1 MQFLYKLKLV
11 PQLLDE
17 KNWTEKENQ
26 IVSEHFI
33 SLQHLLNENKLIL
46 AGKTEGMDS
55 STFGIVIFQA
65 DNETEARELMEN
77 DPAVKKGIM
86 TAELYPYSVAL
97 YNPHFSIGGQN
108 K

>member
-46 AGKTEGMDS
+46 AGKTAGMDT

-65 DNETEARELMEN
+65 ESEPVAREVMEN

-97 YNPHFSIGGQN
+97 YNPHFSIGGLN